1 MENLFDLSGKTAVI
15 TGGTGVLCSQ
25 MAIKLAACGVKAAVL
40 GLDEDQGQLIARQI
54 RDQGGQAIGLVAD
67 VLDKE
72 SLNVARDIVL
82 SEFGSIDILINGAG
96 GNKKEASCSADLDFF
111 SLPQEA
117 LEWVFNLNFLGT
129 ILSCQ
134 VFGQPMVD
142 QKKGSIINISSMAS
156 FRPLTNV
163 LAYGGAKAAINNF
176 TSWLA
181 VHLNHNYSKD
191 IRVNAI
197 APGFFLTK
205 QNEFLL
211 VDEETGQMTERGKR
225 ILDHTP
231 MARFGTPEDLLGAV
245 LYLAS
250 EASSF
255 VNGTV
260 IPIDGGFSA
269 YAGV

>member
-1 MENLFDLSGKTAVI
+1 
-15 TGGTGVLCSQ
+15 

-142 QKKGSIINISSMAS
+142 QKKRVYYKYILYGLFAASNKCFSLWWGKGSH
-156 FRPLTNV
+156 
-163 LAYGGAKAAINNF
+163 K
-176 TSWLA
+176 
-181 VHLNHNYSKD
+181 
-191 IRVNAI
+191 
-197 APGFFLTK
+197 
-205 QNEFLL
+205 
-211 VDEETGQMTERGKR
+211 
-225 ILDHTP
+225 
-231 MARFGTPEDLLGAV
+231 
-245 LYLAS
+245 
-250 EASSF
+250 
-255 VNGTV
+255 
-260 IPIDGGFSA
+260 
-269 YAGV
+269 

>member
-142 QKKGSIINISSMAS
+142 QKKG
-156 FRPLTNV
+156 
-163 LAYGGAKAAINNF
+163 
-176 TSWLA
+176 
-181 VHLNHNYSKD
+181 
-191 IRVNAI
+191 
-197 APGFFLTK
+197 
-205 QNEFLL
+205 LL
-211 VDEETGQMTERGKR
+211 
-225 ILDHTP
+225 
-231 MARFGTPEDLLGAV
+231 
-245 LYLAS
+245 
-250 EASSF
+250 
-255 VNGTV
+255 
-260 IPIDGGFSA
+260 
-269 YAGV
+269 

>member
-117 LEWVFNLNFLGT
+117 LEWVFNLNF
-129 ILSCQ
+129 
-134 VFGQPMVD
+134 
-142 QKKGSIINISSMAS
+142 
-156 FRPLTNV
+156 
-163 LAYGGAKAAINNF
+163 
-176 TSWLA
+176 
-181 VHLNHNYSKD
+181 
-191 IRVNAI
+191 
-197 APGFFLTK
+197 
-205 QNEFLL
+205 
-211 VDEETGQMTERGKR
+211 
-225 ILDHTP
+225 
-231 MARFGTPEDLLGAV
+231 
-245 LYLAS
+245 
-250 EASSF
+250 
-255 VNGTV
+255 
-260 IPIDGGFSA
+260 
-269 YAGV
+269 